1 MIFKNEAVLFR
12 FFLKKKET
20 TTTIKATYFQAKKKS
35 LKFL

>member
-1 MIFKNEAVLFR
+1 MKLCYSG